1 MKTVNLTG
9 YVLDEEGNI
18 YGKSGKLLSQLT
30 KDGRYLFVNLCN
42 DGKMVQESVH
52 RLMWIYHKGEI
63 PYNMTIDHINGDKQ
77 DNRLVNLQLLTACD
91 NSRKSNR
98 VLPDE
103 DIKLIKIY
111 VRHKIPSVILS
122 EFYNISQQTICDI
135 KKGRRWA
142 DV

>member
-18 YGKSGKLLSQLT
+18 YGKSGKLLSQFT

-111 VRHKIPSVILS
+111 VRYKIPSVILS

>member
-18 YGKSGKLLSQLT
+18 YGKSGKLLSQFT
-30 KDGRYLFVNLCN
+30 KDGRYLFVNL
-42 DGKMVQESVH
+42 
-52 RLMWIYHKGEI
+52 
-63 PYNMTIDHINGDKQ
+63 
-77 DNRLVNLQLLTACD
+77 QLLTTCN

-98 VLPDE
+98 ILPDE

-122 EFYNISQQTICDI
+122 DSTTYLNRQFAI
-135 KKGRRWA
+135 
-142 DV
+142 

>member
-1 MKTVNLTG
+1 MKTVNLTD

-18 YGKSGKLLSQLT
+18 YGKSGKLLSQFT

-42 DGKMVQESVH
+42 DGEMVQESVH

-111 VRHKIPSVILS
+111 VRLKIPSVILS
-122 EFYNISQQTICDI
+122 KFYNISQQTICDI

>member
-18 YGKSGKLLSQLT
+18 YGKSGKLLSQFT

-91 NSRKSNR
+91 NSRKSN
-98 VLPDE
+98 
-103 DIKLIKIY
+103 
-111 VRHKIPSVILS
+111 
-122 EFYNISQQTICDI
+122 
-135 KKGRRWA
+135 
-142 DV
+142 

>member
-18 YGKSGKLLSQLT
+18 YGKSG
-30 KDGRYLFVNLCN
+30 
-42 DGKMVQESVH
+42 
-52 RLMWIYHKGEI
+52 
-63 PYNMTIDHINGDKQ
+63 
-77 DNRLVNLQLLTACD
+77 
-91 NSRKSNR
+91 KSNR

>member
-18 YGKSGKLLSQLT
+18 Y
-30 KDGRYLFVNLCN
+30 
-42 DGKMVQESVH
+42 
-52 RLMWIYHKGEI
+52 
-63 PYNMTIDHINGDKQ
+63 
-77 DNRLVNLQLLTACD
+77 
-91 NSRKSNR
+91 
-98 VLPDE
+98 
-103 DIKLIKIY
+103 
-111 VRHKIPSVILS
+111 VRHKIHSVILS

>member
-18 YGKSGKLLSQLT
+18 YGKSGRLLSQFT

-111 VRHKIPSVILS
+111 VRYKIPSVILS

>member
-1 MKTVNLTG
+1 MKTVNLTD

-18 YGKSGKLLSQLT
+18 YGKSGKLLSQFT

-63 PYNMTIDHINGDKQ
+63 PYNMTIDHINGSKQ

-91 NSRKSNR
+91 NSRKSNK
-98 VLPDE
+98 VLEIE
-103 DIKLIKIY
+103 DIKLIKFCL
-111 VRHKIPSVILS
+111 RHKIPNVILS